1 MNVIFSTHLPTATLG
16 EVLSIADSGTW
27 GDAGDEVHGMP
38 VLRSSNIQNYKL
50 DLTDVA
56 WRIIPDKDKER
67 RRLADLDIIVTKSSG
82 SAQHIGKCCLFRDPG
97 DGPSYYFS
105 NFTQRLRAKQNL
117 LDSRWLYYWLS
128 SKPARAILEAMSST
142 TTGLRNLNV
151 GRYLEQEIPLPPL
164 PEQRRI
170 AAILDKADAVRR
182 KRQEAIRLT
191 EEFLRSAFLEMF
203 GDPVTNPKGWPIAQL
218 HEICDEIVDCPHS
231 TPRYASTQTP
241 YPCLRSSDIQNGYL
255 DWSTTKY
262 VDAVE
267 YKKRIERTT
276 PITGDVI
283 YCREGARFGN
293 AARIQDSTNV
303 CLGQRMMLF
312 RVAPAAPLLATSEFL
327 WGFMMCDSTYQQAV
341 RLAGGSASPHV
352 NVRDIKAFS
361 TIVPP
366 LELQESFSQLVKQ
379 SDLKRERYLE
389 SLRTLDGLFNALV
402 QRAFRGEL

>member
-1 MNVIFSTHLPTATLG
+1 MSMKLQTHKWKQIPLG
-16 EVLSIADSGTW
+16 QACSILSGYAWSSKRFNRSGE
-27 GDAGDEVHGMP
+27 GIP
-38 VLRSSNIQNYKL
+38 IIRIQNVDSTSKEEFVYWNEDYEKRFVIKKGDVL
-50 DLTDVA
+50 LTLSGSFRVCTWSGPDALLNQRVVRLTPNQDIDRRWFLYLMQTLLQRIELMGKHALVNNVSLTDL
-56 WRIIPDKDKER
+56 RTIP
-67 RRLADLDIIVTKSSG
+67 
-82 SAQHIGKCCLFRDPG
+82 
-97 DGPSYYFS
+97 
-105 NFTQRLRAKQNL
+105 
-117 LDSRWLYYWLS
+117 
-128 SKPARAILEAMSST
+128 
-142 TTGLRNLNV
+142 
-151 GRYLEQEIPLPPL
+151 IPLPPL